1 MNQDDLRMPGSGNI
15 WQNRSFLLLF
25 AGEGIS
31 ALGDAV
37 TMTAIPL
44 IVIQETGSGT
54 QVGIVALLQFIPQ
67 VAFCLLAGALA
78 DRWNRRRMMLASNVG
93 RALLTALIPLASILG
108 RPVVPLLYLVAVPL
122 GLLSAMFAAG
132 YQAALPSLVRK
143 EQLGTA
149 AGYVNASVTLG
160 YIMGPALA
168 GALAHTLGAGTTMA
182 IDAMTFLVSVTLLA
196 FLRVPAH
203 ALDSVKPSIL
213 GELWEGVAF
222 TFRQPSMRVLTSL
235 VLLESVASAPL
246 VTAITVHVV
255 RHGMSSAVLGTIL
268 SAGGLGAATGYA
280 LGGKL
285 AHGRAKPVLLGS
297 LAGAGLVN
305 LFIGHFTSPLPLIAG
320 VFLSSA
326 LNASFLSVNLA
337 LRLTLIPDE
346 LQGRAGSTMQTF
358 AMAAMG
364 IGTLLGG
371 ALIDWTSGAS
381 AIRAS
386 GAACI
391 LVGCAFARA
400 APYPEVPA

>member
-1 MNQDDLRMPGSGNI
+1 MKEDDLPVPSDGNI

-44 IVIQETGSGT
+44 MVIQETGSGT

-78 DRWNRRRMMLASNVG
+78 DRWNRHRMMLASNVG
-93 RALLTALIPLASILG
+93 RALLTMLVPLASILG
-108 RPVVPLLYLVAVPL
+108 RPVVPLLYLIAVPL
-122 GLLSAMFAAG
+122 GLLGAMFAAG

-160 YIMGPALA
+160 YIMGPAIA

-182 IDAMTFLVSVTLLA
+182 IDAATFLVSVTLLT

-203 ALDSVKPSIL
+203 PGHSKPGII
-213 GELWEGVAF
+213 GDLWEGVAF

-268 SAGGLGAATGYA
+268 SAGGLGAASGYA

-285 AHGRAKPVLLGS
+285 AHGRAKAVLLGS
-297 LAGAGLVN
+297 LAGAGIVN

-337 LRLTLIPDE
+337 LRLPLIPDE

-364 IGTLLGG
+364 IGTLVGG

-386 GAACI
+386 GAACL
-391 LVGCAFARA
+391 LVGCVFVRA
-400 APYPEVPA
+400 KPYPEVPA